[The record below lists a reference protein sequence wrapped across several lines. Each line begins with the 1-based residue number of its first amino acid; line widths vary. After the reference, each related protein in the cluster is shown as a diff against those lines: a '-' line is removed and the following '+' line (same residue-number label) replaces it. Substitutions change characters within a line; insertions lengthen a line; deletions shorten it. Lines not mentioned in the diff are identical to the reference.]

1 MRYQIILIWIAM
13 LFVLNPAIAQEKTK
27 QAVPPLSASIASSA
41 GKMEAVSSSKE
52 QIAVLR
58 EQNKIIR
65 EYQNSLLSTVY
76 WALGGIVGIAAFLA
90 GFSWWTNNRIY
101 ELDKLRFREEV
112 TSQIKEMESRVSLQL
127 EASRT
132 EFLRLAESRIDANN
146 TKFISDMSE
155 IKKNIET
162 VKSDIEKSISAV
174 RMEVSTLGNEL
185 KETKVGF
192 SNSEYELRS
201 VEQYVWDLRGVPA
214 NILLTQSQGLDAAL
228 KSEDKWRI
236 DNTIKGM
243 KETISEKIIS
253 KNKTMSKGMIDSILK
268 VLEKATS
275 YNTIAISELRELIQK
290 IKVDG

>member
-76 WALGGIVGIAAFLA
+76 LALGGIVGIAAFLA